1 MRLETVLAGHAERR
15 PEHTAVVCGSRRIGY
30 AALQDSVRRAACG
43 LHRLGVRPGDRVLLY
58 LPNGVEFVQL
68 AYAAF
73 TLGAVAVPAT
83 TRLAAPEVAHIAR
96 DCRPAVAAY
105 PAELREVI
113 AKAGLPQCRALV
125 LGDAQGGEV
134 PLAEIL
140 ATPATGLPALALGS
154 GEAADDCM
162 IQYTSGTTG
171 RAKGAI
177 VTHANMLVQCVYMH
191 AVEWG
196 LDRDDRFL
204 VTTPLAH
211 RTGCSRMFN
220 ALGLGGT
227 LVVMEKFDP
236 ARAVEL
242 IERERVTVAGLVP
255 TVIRMLLPH
264 IRENPRRCD
273 SLRRLIVAA
282 EAFPVALKREIIALL
297 PQAQIFSLFGLTEAQ
312 VTSLSPAEQFAH
324 PESVGR
330 AIPGIEI
337 RLVDDAG
344 RDVAAGEVG
353 ELLVRAGIPGRSA
366 VFRGYFDRPED
377 TAACLQDGWFRTG
390 DLACADA
397 GGYYSIVDR
406 KKDMVLSGGFNIYS
420 KEVEQ
425 ALASHPDI
433 ADAAVIGVPDET
445 FGEAVAAF
453 VETRPGAR
461 LGAEAVIEHCRALL
475 AGYKKPR
482 HVFFVEAL
490 PRNSVGKVLKNR
502 LREMADKDAL
512 DQRI

>member
-15 PEHTAVVCGSRRIGY
+15 PQHTAVVCGAQRIGY
-30 AALQDSVRRAACG
+30 AALHDSVRRAACG

-96 DCRPAVAAY
+96 NCRPAVAAY

-113 AKAGLPQCRALV
+113 ARAGLPQCHALV
-125 LGDAQGGEV
+125 LGEAQGGEV
-134 PLAEIL
+134 PLADIL
-140 ATPATGLPALALGS
+140 TGPATGLPSLALGS
-154 GEAADDCM
+154 GESADDCM

-236 ARAVEL
+236 VHAVEL
-242 IERERVTVAGLVP
+242 IEREGITVAGLVP

-264 IRENPRRCD
+264 IRKDPRRCA
-273 SLRRLIVAA
+273 SLRRLVVAG

-312 VTSLSPAEQFAH
+312 VTSLSHSEQLTH

-390 DLACADA
+390 DLARADA
-397 GGYYSIVDR
+397 LGYYTIVDR

-425 ALASHPDI
+425 ALVSHPDI

-453 VETRPGAR
+453 VETKPGAR
-461 LGAEAVIEHCRALL
+461 LNAEAVIEHCRALL
-475 AGYKKPR
+475 AGYKKPKYV
-482 HVFFVEAL
+482 HFVEAL
-490 PRNSVGKVLKNR
+490 PRNSLGKVLKNR
-502 LREMADKDAL
+502 LREMADKGTL
-512 DQRI
+512 ETRS

>member
-1 MRLETVLAGHAERR
+1 MRLENILAGHAERR
-15 PEHTAVVCGSRRIGY
+15 PEHTAVVCGTRRLSY

-43 LHRLGVRPGDRVLLY
+43 LHGLGVRPGDRVLLY
-58 LPNGVEFVQL
+58 LPNGVEFIQL

-73 TLGAVAVPAT
+73 TLGALAVPAT

-96 DCRPAVAAY
+96 NCRPAVAAY
-105 PAELREVI
+105 PAELRDVVV
-113 AKAGLPQCRALV
+113 KAGLQQCRALV
-125 LGDAQGGEV
+125 LGEAQAGEV

-140 ATPATGLPALALGS
+140 SGPAAGLPPLALGS
-154 GEAADDCM
+154 GDAADDCM

-177 VTHANMLVQCVYMH
+177 ITHANMLVQCVYMH

-196 LDRDDRFL
+196 LDREDRFL

-236 ARAVEL
+236 VRALEL
-242 IERERVTVAGLVP
+242 IERERITVAGLVP

-312 VTSLSPAEQFAH
+312 VTSLSHAEQFTH
-324 PESVGR
+324 PGTVGR

-337 RLVDDAG
+337 RLVDEAG

-366 VFRGYFDRPED
+366 VFRGYFDRPEE
-377 TAACLQDGWFRTG
+377 TAACLQDGWFHTG
-390 DLACADA
+390 DLARADA
-397 GGYYSIVDR
+397 LGYYTIVDR

-425 ALASHPDI
+425 ALVSHPAI

-445 FGEAVAAF
+445 FGESVAAF
-453 VETRPGAR
+453 VETKRGAR
-461 LGAEAVIEHCRALL
+461 LAAEEVIEHCRALL

-482 HVFFVEAL
+482 YVVFVEAL
-490 PRNSVGKVLKNR
+490 PRNSLGKVLKNR
-502 LREMADKDAL
+502 LREMAGNGAL
-512 DQRI
+512 VARS

>member
-15 PEHTAVVCGSRRIGY
+15 PEHTALVCGTQRLSY

-73 TLGAVAVPAT
+73 TLGALAVPAT

-96 DCRPAVAAY
+96 NCRPALAAY
-105 PAELREVI
+105 PPELREVI

-125 LGDAQGGEV
+125 LGEPQGDEV

-140 ATPATGLPALALGS
+140 SGPATGLPSLALGS
-154 GEAADDCM
+154 GDAADDCM

-177 VTHANMLVQCVYMH
+177 ITHANMLVQCVYMH

-196 LDRDDRFL
+196 VDRDDRFL

-236 ARAVEL
+236 AHAVEL

-264 IRENPRRCD
+264 IRQDPRRFA

-312 VTSLSPAEQFAH
+312 VTSLSHDEQFTH
-324 PESVGR
+324 PDTVGR

-337 RLVDDAG
+337 RLVDEAG

-366 VFRGYFDRPED
+366 VFRGYFDRPGD
-377 TAACLQDGWFRTG
+377 ASLQDGWFRTG
-390 DLACADA
+390 DLARADA
-397 GGYYSIVDR
+397 LGYYTIVDR

-425 ALASHPDI
+425 ALVSHPAI

-445 FGEAVAAF
+445 FGESVAAF
-453 VETRPGAR
+453 VETKHGAR
-461 LGAEAVIEHCRALL
+461 LTAEDVIGHCRALL

-482 HVFFVEAL
+482 YVVFVEAL
-490 PRNSVGKVLKNR
+490 PRNSLGKVLKNR
-502 LREMADKDAL
+502 LREMADNGAL
-512 DQRI
+512 EARS